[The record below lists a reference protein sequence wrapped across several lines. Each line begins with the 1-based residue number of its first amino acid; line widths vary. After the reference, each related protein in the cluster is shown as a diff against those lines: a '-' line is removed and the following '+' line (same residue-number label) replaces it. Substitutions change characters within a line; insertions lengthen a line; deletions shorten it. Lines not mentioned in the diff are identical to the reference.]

1 MSIPVLIMAGGTGGH
16 VFPALAVARLLRERQ
31 CEVTWVGTQRG
42 LEARVVPANGF
53 AIEWLAVAGL
63 RGKGAL
69 TWLVAPVRLLMALR
83 QALAIVRR
91 RRPAVVLGVGGFV
104 TGPGGIAA
112 WLLGRPLV
120 IHEQNAIAGLTNRL
134 LSRFSREV
142 LEGFPGSFPKR
153 VPVRCVGNPVR
164 RDISAVAAPEQRFR
178 TRTGPVRLLVF
189 GGSLGA
195 ARLNEVVPRALA
207 ALPAG
212 VRPEIWHQAGER
224 GLAQALEAYRQAGVT
239 ARIDAFIED
248 MAAAYA
254 WADLVICRAGA
265 LTVSELAAVG
275 LGAILV
281 PFPSAVDDHQTHNA
295 RYLTEAGAA
304 ILIPENELTVDRLA
318 RELGAL
324 CTEPARL
331 LEMARRAR
339 ARAMPDAAET
349 LAQAVLDAAE
359 VAA

>member
-53 AIEWLAVAGL
+53 PIEWLSVAGL
-63 RGKGAL
+63 RGKGILAL
-69 TWLVAPVRLLMALR
+69 LLAPVRLSLALA
-83 QALAIVRR
+83 QALTIVRR
-91 RRPAVVLGVGGFV
+91 LRPAVVLGVGGFV
-104 TGPGGIAA
+104 TGPGGVAA
-112 WLLGRPLV
+112 WLLRRPLV

-134 LSRFSREV
+134 LSRLARVV
-142 LEGFPGSFPKR
+142 LEGFPNSFSPR
-153 VPVRCVGNPVR
+153 ARPHCVGNPVR
-164 RDISAVAAPEQRFR
+164 REISALAPPDERLAR
-178 TRTGPVRLLVF
+178 RSDAVRLLIF

-195 ARLNEVVPRALA
+195 ARLNDSVPRALA
-207 ALPAG
+207 ALAPGA
-212 VRPEIWHQAGER
+212 RPQIWHQAGER
-224 GLAQALEAYRQAGVT
+224 GHAQALEAYRRAGVA
-239 ARIDAFIED
+239 ARVDAFIDD

-281 PFPSAVDDHQTHNA
+281 PFPAAVDDHQTHNA

-304 ILIPENELTVDRLA
+304 ILIPDSELTHERLA
-318 RELGAL
+318 RELAAL
-324 CTEPARL
+324 CADRSKL
-331 LEMARRAR
+331 LDMARRAR
-339 ARAMPDAAET
+339 SRAMPDAVEA
-349 LAQAVLDAAE
+349 LARAVMDAAR
-359 VAA
+359 VRA